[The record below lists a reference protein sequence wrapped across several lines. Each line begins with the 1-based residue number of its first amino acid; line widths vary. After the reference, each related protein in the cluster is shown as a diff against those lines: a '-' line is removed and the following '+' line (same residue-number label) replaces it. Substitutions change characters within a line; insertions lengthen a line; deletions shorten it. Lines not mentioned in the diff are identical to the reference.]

1 MIFIVQGETFISDMY
16 NLVSDL
22 LYVQESREQGLVSVG
37 FLRRIEMQLCYQGAG
52 EALQSETET
61 LLISAQGPLCFG
73 FCF

>member
-37 FLRRIEMQLCYQGAG
+37 FLRRIEMKLCYQAAG